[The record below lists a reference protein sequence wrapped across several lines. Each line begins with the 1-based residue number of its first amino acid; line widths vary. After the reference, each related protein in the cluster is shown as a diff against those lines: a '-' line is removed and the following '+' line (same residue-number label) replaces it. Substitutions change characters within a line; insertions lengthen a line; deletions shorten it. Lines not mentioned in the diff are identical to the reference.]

1 MLLVPISAF
10 DGMCQYEFMP
20 ACNAKVC
27 YRLKFELIKNPQII
41 TDIRAMFRKESTE
54 RSLVAINELIC
65 DVVATWLGELKS
77 RSRIAHTRAFRRHFA
92 DFRPTECPRCRAQH
106 ERVRTWMPA
115 AKPLYIDK

>member
-1 MLLVPISAF
+1 
-10 DGMCQYEFMP
+10 MP

-65 DVVATWLGELKS
+65 DVVATARFELAGQLADIYAVVS
-77 RSRIAHTRAFRRHFA
+77 RKVKNTN
-92 DFRPTECPRCRAQH
+92 
-106 ERVRTWMPA
+106 
-115 AKPLYIDK
+115 